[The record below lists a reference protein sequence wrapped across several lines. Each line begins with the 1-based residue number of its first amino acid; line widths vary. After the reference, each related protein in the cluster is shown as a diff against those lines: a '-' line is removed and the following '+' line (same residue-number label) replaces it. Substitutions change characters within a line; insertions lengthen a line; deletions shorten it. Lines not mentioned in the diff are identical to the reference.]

1 MDAGNTVT
9 LTLAFSENVTVTGG
23 NPTMKLNDGGTATYA
38 GGSGTDALTFTYLV
52 GAGQNTADLA
62 VNGIALN
69 GATIRD
75 GAGNNA
81 VLSGAATNPLGTLQ
95 IDTKAPT
102 IFSIIA
108 SGSGITNG
116 NGDLDAGNTVKL
128 TVNFSENVTV
138 TGTPVLKLNDGSTAS
153 YAGGSGTSALTFAYL
168 VTAGDN
174 TPDLTV
180 TGLVLNS
187 GATIADGAGNIAV
200 LSGAVKNPA
209 GTLKIDTTVPTVTS
223 VVASPST
230 GEVTTGHTVRITL
243 NTSEAVTLQRRSGPV
258 AQRRRYRK
266 LRCGAIQHRKRWPSI
281 IQWHQAK

>member
-1 MDAGNTVT
+1 
-9 LTLAFSENVTVTGG
+9 
-23 NPTMKLNDGGTATYA
+23 MKLNDGGNATYT
-38 GGSGTDALTFTYLV
+38 GGSGTSALTFTYLV

-62 VNGIALN
+62 VNGLALN
-69 GATIRD
+69 GATIKD

-81 VLSGAATNPLGTLQ
+81 VLSGAVTNPPGTLQ

-102 IFSIIA
+102 ISSIIA
-108 SGSGITNG
+108 SGTGITNG

-138 TGTPVLKLNDGSTAS
+138 TGTPVLKLNDGGTAS
-153 YAGGSGTSALTFAYL
+153 YTGGSGTSALTFAYL
-168 VTAGDN
+168 VAAGDN

-209 GTLKIDTTVPTVTS
+209 GTLKIDTTAPTVTNVVSS
-223 VVASPST
+223 VTT
-230 GEVTTGHTVRITL
+230 GEVTTGHAIRITL
-243 NTSEAVTLQRRSGPV
+243 DTSEAVNVSGAPVLLLNDGGTASYDVAHSTIDRDRIQLHGGSGPGDDGPQGEWNPV
-258 AQRRRYRK
+258 AFD
-266 LRCGAIQHRKRWPSI
+266 LLD
-281 IQWHQAK
+281 